1 MDTKIPDWSV
11 PFAAGLAIL
20 LVAPIFFS
28 ANMDNAGAAI
38 RR

>member
-1 MDTKIPDWSV
+1 MDTKTPDRSV

-20 LVAPIFFS
+20 LVVPIFFS
-28 ANMDNAGAAI
+28 ANMDNGGAEI